1 MRCGD
6 VHPNPGPGRR
16 TLASTAAAAFRRGR
30 RRRPAGTARYVAAHV
45 LHRAR
50 DVGSRVASRR
60 ERVECAWL
68 PSKHDALEYAYA
80 AGERLLRCGDVHP
93 NPGPPRDLTLAAV
106 NVGSLALHIDE
117 VRAMAPADA
126 IAVLETSMSAL
137 QQTQAADYL
146 ARPCAVDGS
155 RWKTLWGPPQPPK
168 RSKHCPHGNP
178 HSGQKGGGVVVLT
191 RQPGVAH
198 LLPNESLQEVRN
210 RVIHTMIATGVG
222 RMFVHF
228 FAVYAPS
235 GNTAAASRE
244 RLLQT
249 VLFEAQAIVGQAPAV
264 VMGDFNTDLER
275 SPALRHALSNGWTDA
290 AQLQAAC
297 EGGRP
302 PNTYTGTN
310 TSDTRIDYALLH
322 ARRSG

>member
-1 MRCGD
+1 M
-6 VHPNPGPGRR
+6 
-16 TLASTAAAAFRRGR
+16 L
-30 RRRPAGTARYVAAHV
+30 
-45 LHRAR
+45 
-50 DVGSRVASRR
+50 
-60 ERVECAWL
+60 
-68 PSKHDALEYAYA
+68 
-80 AGERLLRCGDVHP
+80 
-93 NPGPPRDLTLAAV
+93 

-126 IAVLETSMSAL
+126 IAVLETSMGEL
-137 QQTQAADYL
+137 QQTQATDYL

-178 HSGQKGGGVVVLT
+178 HSGQKGGGVVVLA

-249 VLFEAQAIVGQAPAV
+249 VLFEAQAMVGQAPAV
-264 VMGDFNTDLER
+264 VMGDFNTDVER

-310 TSDTRIDYALLH
+310 TSGTRIDYALMNRAAASAFVACETIGVGSVRGHRCVRIRL
-322 ARRSG
+322 AVQAFEQQTWRFNVPRAIPVKPAGRVVEAPRLDA